1 MHVPTDG
8 EQDKDAELSRASAE
22 LDHTREQFVVSM
34 SALEGEVTRTLDWR
48 QWVRRKPGLA
58 VALAF
63 SLGFLL
69 GHRS

>member
-1 MHVPTDG
+1 MHVPTDA

-22 LDHTREQFVVSM
+22 LDHTRERFVVSM

-48 QWVRRKPGLA
+48 QWVQRKPGLA

-63 SLGFLL
+63 GLGFLL
-69 GHRS
+69 GRRS

>member
-1 MHVPTDG
+1 MHVPTDQ
-8 EQDKDAELSRASAE
+8 EQDKDAELARASAE

-63 SLGFLL
+63 GLGFLL
-69 GHRS
+69 GRRS

>member
-1 MHVPTDG
+1 MPTDG
-8 EQDKDAELSRASAE
+8 EQDKDAELARASAE
-22 LDHTREQFVVSM
+22 LDHTREQFLVSI

-63 SLGFLL
+63 GLGCLL
-69 GHRS
+69 GRRS

>member
-63 SLGFLL
+63 GLGFLL
-69 GHRS
+69 GRRS

>member
-1 MHVPTDG
+1 MPTDG

-63 SLGFLL
+63 GLGFLL
-69 GHRS
+69 GRRS

>member
-1 MHVPTDG
+1 MNVPTDG

-63 SLGFLL
+63 GLGFLL
-69 GHRS
+69 GRRS